1 MFKRVLLVAPPSS
14 THFGAL
20 RPPSGL
26 GYLAESLRAAGIEY
40 AVADLRMRSRGW
52 SRHLRRLLRTLQPDL
67 VGVSLVSLEYRRGY
81 ELIRAV
87 KRDLPGV
94 AVVVGGP
101 HVSAVGRQVMEEC
114 PEIDFSVLQEGEI
127 PLVQLCQAAQPLEK
141 IPGLL
146 FRRGQDGAI
155 VAGPEP
161 QCAADL
167 DRIPFPTYAGFD
179 LSRYARE
186 ISLVTSRGCPYQ
198 CIFCT
203 HSVMKDAFRARS
215 PANVVD
221 EIAYWYA
228 RGIRQFVVD
237 DDNFTL
243 VTRRIYGICD
253 EIERRGLRGLF
264 IRCANGVRADRVDR
278 ALLQRMKEI
287 GVREVGF
294 GADGGNDRVLLELV
308 KKGESLAT
316 IEAAIRA
323 ALDVGI
329 EVRLF
334 IILGSPGETLADIED
349 SFALAQRYPLIRLH
363 LNNPIP
369 YPGTELYEWVKSHNA
384 FLRAPED
391 YLNNL
396 TEYNVDPIFETP
408 ELPAATRRQIN
419 VRAHK
424 VERAVWRRATERML
438 ADQPALVRGVAAR
451 LFATDAGEWLFFKS
465 LWARSVIN
473 RVWYR
478 RMVTDQADPAGRD
491 GC

>member
-1 MFKRVLLVAPPSS
+1 MYKRVLLIAPPSS
-14 THFGAL
+14 THFGAM

-26 GYLAESLRAAGIEY
+26 GYLAQALLEAGIEY
-40 AVADLRMRSRGW
+40 AVEDMRMVRRSGAR
-52 SRHLRRLLRTLQPDL
+52 LRRVLAAYQPDL
-67 VGVSLVSLEYRRGY
+67 VGVSLVSLEYQRGY
-81 ELIRAV
+81 ELIRSI
-87 KRDLPGV
+87 KRDCPAA

-101 HVSAVGRQVMEEC
+101 HVSAVGRQVLDDC
-114 PEIDFSVLQEGEI
+114 PEIDFVVLQEGEA
-127 PLVQLCQAAQPLEK
+127 PLVQLCHGVEPRSH

-146 FRRGQDGAI
+146 FRNGKDGAI
-155 VAGPEP
+155 EAGPEP
-161 QCAADL
+161 SCSTDL

-186 ISLVTSRGCPYQ
+186 ISIVTSRGCPYR

-215 PANVVD
+215 PAHVVD

-237 DDNFTL
+237 DDNFSL
-243 VTRRIYGICD
+243 VTQRVYGICD

-264 IRCANGVRADRVDR
+264 IRCANGIRADRVDR
-278 ALLQRMKEI
+278 ALLQRMKEV

-308 KKGESLAT
+308 KKGESLET
-316 IEAAIRA
+316 IERAIRN
-323 ALDVGI
+323 ALDVGL

-334 IILGSPGETLADIED
+334 IILGSPGETMADIED
-349 SFALAQRYPLIRLH
+349 SFALAQRYQLIRLH
-363 LNNPIP
+363 LNNPVP
-369 YPGTELYEWVKSHNA
+369 YPGTELYEWVKRHHA

-391 YLNNL
+391 YLNNM
-396 TEYNVDPIFETP
+396 TEFSVEPIYETP
-408 ELPAATRRQIN
+408 ELPAAARREIN

-424 VERAVWRRATERML
+424 MERQVWRQATERML
-438 ADQPALVRGVAAR
+438 ITQPAPVRRVAAR

-465 LWARSVIN
+465 LFARSLIN

-478 RMVTDQADPAGRD
+478 RMVTDRPDRD
-491 GC
+491 KS